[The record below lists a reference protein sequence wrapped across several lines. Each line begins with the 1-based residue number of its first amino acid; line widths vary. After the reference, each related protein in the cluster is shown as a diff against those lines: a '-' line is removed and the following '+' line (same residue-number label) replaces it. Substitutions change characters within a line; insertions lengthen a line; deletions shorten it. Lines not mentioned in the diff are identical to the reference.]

1 MNKENLE
8 QTFNEDFGTSTFPI
22 LADIY
27 FKEGHYDEAKKVCE
41 VGILLNPNN
50 NDGKFVLAKI
60 ALVEGYNKEALS
72 LLKEIIAS
80 DSLYPNALKL
90 LAHYYYSNNTNH
102 RAMLKVAHQLLELVP
117 DDDLALE
124 IIKFVKENPK
134 QNQSK
139 MIKSKPLSSSSKPKK
154 SRTTKKNAK
163 NVKTKKQKI
172 DINPKM
178 ATLTFVDILIQQ
190 EQYNQAQNVLNL
202 VKKNKS
208 ISRTSI
214 NQRQKKIT
222 KGISKGK

>member
-8 QTFNEDFGTSTFPI
+8 RIFNDDFGTSLFPI
-22 LADIY
+22 LADMY
-27 FKEGHYDEAKKVCE
+27 CKEGHYDEAKKVCE
-41 VGILLNPNN
+41 VGMLLNPNN

-60 ALVEGYNKEALS
+60 ALIKGYNKEAIS
-72 LLKEIIAS
+72 LLREIITS

-117 DDDLALE
+117 DDDLGLE
-124 IIKFVKENPK
+124 IINFVKDNPK
-134 QNQSK
+134 PQKSTR
-139 MIKSKPLSSSSKPKK
+139 MKSKPLSSKPKK
-154 SRTTKKNAK
+154 SKEIKK
-163 NVKTKKQKI
+163 NVKKSTTTKQKI

-178 ATLTFVDILIQQ
+178 ATLTFVDILIKQ
-190 EQYNQAQNVLNL
+190 EQFNQAQNVLNL
-202 VKKNKS
+202 VKKNKA
-208 ISRTSI
+208 ISKASI